1 MIRIWDYF
9 MRRKGLL
16 LLALVAFVLS
26 GVFSYRLLRGNNVP
40 KPENNYISISTLA
53 RPDEDATSA
62 TDEESNSSA
71 EEVDFSSVSVI
82 DAREVTIL
90 KFPEESTDIDIANHP
105 VEIPVSDPIEKL
117 PEASAIDIPVEVL
130 SPAAVVGLTPT
141 SAPSTTVVSE
151 ASPTPEIPLTSTPVP
166 EATNPTYIILLSFAG
181 FIIAMLS
188 CYFVEQHF
196 RR

>member
-1 MIRIWDYF
+1 

-90 KFPEESTDIDIANHP
+90 EFPEAVTDTILADHP
-105 VEIPVSDPIEKL
+105 IEMPVSDPTERPLEVFI
-117 PEASAIDIPVEVL
+117 IDIPVEVL
-130 SPAAVVGLTPT
+130 SPAAVVGL
-141 SAPSTTVVSE
+141 APASELSTTVVSE

-166 EATNPTYIILLSFAG
+166 GATNPTYIILLSFAG
-181 FIIAMLS
+181 FIVAMLS